1 MIKKFQR
8 EDIKME
14 EVQALNH
21 ITALIEEKG
30 VEKCTP
36 DTQKAYEVL
45 KELAYKLE
53 TEFVLYRP

>member
-1 MIKKFQR
+1 MK
-8 EDIKME
+8 

-36 DTQKAYEVL
+36 ETQEAFEVL

-53 TEFVLYRP
+53 TDFVLYRP